1 MDKNTYQHWSETK
14 YLKDLVTNPL
24 IEVGDYSYFSGYYDH
39 QNFEDGCVFDII
51 GAMMPHAPYLIHRLN
66 LVGNWTA

>member
-24 IEVGDYSYFSGYYDH
+24 IEVGDYAYFSG
-39 QNFEDGCVFDII
+39 V
-51 GAMMPHAPYLIHRLN
+51 L
-66 LVGNWTA
+66 